1 MEKCLV
7 NKLLAVINNNKL
19 KMEGEMIC
27 KVNYTGEV
35 WRIYTE
41 EKDVN
46 KIHII
51 PHDGV
56 SFDVGSVIHSEEFVL
71 SSKETSF
78 LATTGS
84 NGTFSITN
92 KYLITTF
99 GVGGSSSAKSAYN
112 GDVCEDFG
120 DMVNLVKLELG
131 LSNAKGDIID
141 MVVSQRRLGR
151 TSCNKLIV
159 TFIFNQ
165 TSVKIGG
172 LSDPTYY
179 QESYLKWDTNTDGV
193 TTLQYIYKDGSVKYA
208 FSIAKDGSF
217 TQETVR

>member
-7 NKLLAVINNNKL
+7 NKLRAIINNSKL
-19 KMEGEMIC
+19 RMEGELVC

-35 WRIYTE
+35 WRVYTDSE
-41 EKDVN
+41 DVN

-56 SFDVGSVIHSEEFVL
+56 SFLVASVTHSDEFVL
-71 SSKETSF
+71 SSKDTSF
-78 LATTGS
+78 LATEGS

-92 KYLITTF
+92 KHLITTF
-99 GVGGSSSAKSAYN
+99 GVGGSPTRKSEYD
-112 GDVCEDFG
+112 GDVREDFG
-120 DMVNLVKLELG
+120 DMIKLTKLELG

-141 MVVSQRRLGR
+141 MVVSQRSLGR
-151 TSCNKLIV
+151 LSCDKLII

-172 LSDPTYY
+172 LSEPTYY
-179 QESYLKWDTNTDGV
+179 QECYLKWNTDAHGV
-193 TTLQYIYKDGSVKYA
+193 TTLQYIHADGSVKYK
-208 FSIAKDGSF
+208 FSIAEDGSF
-217 TQETVR
+217 TQETV

>member
-19 KMEGEMIC
+19 RMDGEMVC

-35 WRIYTE
+35 WRVYTDSE
-41 EKDVN
+41 DVN

-56 SFDVGSVIHSEEFVL
+56 SFDVASVIHSDEFVL

-78 LATTGS
+78 LATAGS

-92 KYLITTF
+92 KHLITTF
-99 GVGGSSSAKSAYN
+99 GVGGSSTVKSAYN
-112 GDVCEDFG
+112 GDVREDFG
-120 DMVNLVKLELG
+120 DMVKLTKLDLG
-131 LSNAKGDIID
+131 LSDAKGDIID
-141 MVVSQRRLGR
+141 MVVSQRSFGRL
-151 TSCNKLIV
+151 SCDKLII

-172 LSDPTYY
+172 LSEPNYY
-179 QESYLKWDTNTDGV
+179 QESYLKWNTNTDGV
-193 TTLQYIYKDGSVKYA
+193 TTLQYIHADGSVKYK

-217 TQETVR
+217 TQETV

>member
-7 NKLLAVINNNKL
+7 NKLRAIINNSKL
-19 KMEGEMIC
+19 RMEGELVC

-35 WRIYTE
+35 WRVYTDQE
-41 EKDVN
+41 DVN

-51 PHDGV
+51 PHSGV
-56 SFDVGSVIHSEEFVL
+56 SFIVASVTHSDEFVL
-71 SSKETSF
+71 SSKDTSF
-78 LATTGS
+78 LATEGS

-92 KYLITTF
+92 KHLITTF
-99 GVGGSSSAKSAYN
+99 GVGGSPTTKSAYD

-120 DMVNLVKLELG
+120 DMLKLTKLELG

-141 MVVSQRRLGR
+141 MVVSQRNLGR
-151 TSCNKLIV
+151 LSCDKLIT

-172 LSDPTYY
+172 LSEPNYY
-179 QESYLKWDTNTDGV
+179 QESYLKWNTDSHGV
-193 TTLQYIYKDGSVKYA
+193 TTLQYIHADGSVKYK

-217 TQETVR
+217 TQETI